1 MSANPHDFDAVGVNV
16 FMGRA
21 IAAAPKAHGV
31 AADGAMQGLHVA
43 PFVHRHTGYV
53 TDLHVIDVHRDV
65 LGQVTMRQPA
75 AGFAFGHGGLSFQDE
90 VAQRVHVAIT
100 VFDDVLNAKG
110 GKGSEG
116 AVKGNLF
123 NVSHDLLAPKV
134 DWNTQFI
141 R

>member
-1 MSANPHDFDAVGVNV
+1 MSANPHDFNAVGIGV

-43 PFVHRHTGYV
+43 PLIHGHTGYV
-53 TDLHVIDVHRDV
+53 TDFHVIDIYRDV
-65 LGQVTMRQPA
+65 LGQVAMRQPA
-75 AGFAFGHGGLSFQDE
+75 AGCAFGFGGCRSQDE

-116 AVKGNLF
+116 AVKGKLF
-123 NVSHDLLAPKV
+123 NVSHDLIAPKV
-134 DWNTQFI
+134 DWNTQFT